1 MNDPDNNFLVKYKMS
16 AILGTFESQSLNS
29 IVAGFSFASA
39 IAWMDVVRW
48 IIANL
53 IKVNKSSGAFTVLAA
68 VLTTLLSIVVYMLLS
83 KVSPKVQQ
91 PQSPIYAITR

>member
-1 MNDPDNNFLVKYKMS
+1 MS

-53 IKVNKSSGAFTVLAA
+53 IKVNRSSGSFILLAA
-68 VLTTLLSIVVYMLLS
+68 VLTTVLSIVVFMVLS
-83 KVSPKVQQ
+83 RLSPKVQQ
-91 PQSPIYAITR
+91 PQSPIYAVTR